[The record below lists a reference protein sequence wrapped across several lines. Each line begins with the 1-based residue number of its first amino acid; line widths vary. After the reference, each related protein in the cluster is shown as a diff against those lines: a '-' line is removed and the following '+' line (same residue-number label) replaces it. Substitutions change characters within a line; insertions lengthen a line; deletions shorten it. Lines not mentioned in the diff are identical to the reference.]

1 MTTMYDMMILGAT
14 PAGCA
19 AAYVLAKRK
28 HRVALVDAPAATAE
42 SPLADWVPKGFFD
55 VANLPRG
62 LEAACGAVAF
72 SRVVYHNAE
81 LSKSVEH
88 AGRGAVGFFVPAGQL
103 AAALK
108 KAAVKAGAKVL
119 PVDRLPRITL
129 REDHAE
135 LAGDTAAGD
144 IHGKLLMIAMNRPR
158 DVIGELALPVQSVPQ
173 PPMVVAALD
182 VPLPT
187 KAGKGKSASS
197 ASSLKTLAGAMHVV
211 ENHERSD
218 MGLFFRSDHSVHIR
232 LISASVASGTRA
244 EELSVMVHRLQRAG
258 QLPDLPLTKARGA
271 VWYPPAGV
279 ALELETHVAKRCLLV
294 GTAGGF
300 AESITGQTLYPGVRS
315 AMMAADI
322 AASALAK
329 PRVQEELMRF
339 KTAWRKTL
347 ADYLRP
353 PNTSLQMLLPL
364 LFVNRQIV
372 PKFTKALL
380 LGENI

>member
-1 MTTMYDMMILGAT
+1 MTALYDIAILGAT

-19 AAYVLAKRK
+19 AAYALATRK
-28 HRVALVDAPAATAE
+28 HRVVLVDAQAAAAE
-42 SPLADWVPKGFFD
+42 SPLADWAPKGFFGL
-55 VANLPRG
+55 AGLPRG
-62 LEAACGAVAF
+62 LEAACGADSF
-72 SRVVYHNAE
+72 SRVAYHNAD
-81 LSKSVEH
+81 LNKVVEH
-88 AGRGAVGFFVPAGQL
+88 TGRGAVGYFLQAGQL
-103 AAALK
+103 VAALK
-108 KAAVKAGAKVL
+108 KAATKAGAKV
-119 PVDRLPRITL
+119 VSTTQLPRITL

-135 LAGDTAAGD
+135 LAGDVAVR
-144 IHGKLLMIAMNRPR
+144 GKVLMIAMNRPR
-158 DVIGELALPVQSVPQ
+158 DVIGELSLPVQNVP
-173 PPMVVAALD
+173 PSPMIAAALD
-182 VPLPT
+182 VPLP
-187 KAGKGKSASS
+187 AGKGKSSS
-197 ASSLKTLAGAMHVV
+197 SSSLKTLAGAMHVV

-218 MGLFFRSDHSVHIR
+218 LGLLFQSGHALHIR

-244 EELSVMVHRLQRAG
+244 EELSMMVHRLQRTG
-258 QLPDLPLTKARGA
+258 HLPADFPLGKARGA
-271 VWYPPAGV
+271 VWHPPAGV

-300 AESITGQTLYPGVRS
+300 AESITGQTLYPSVRS
-315 AMMAADI
+315 ALMAAEI
-322 AASALAK
+322 ASSALVK
-329 PRVQEELMRF
+329 SRTQDELMRF